1 MLGQVR
7 SHVIRKRAGMIAALT
22 MAATIVAGSVAAT
35 PALADDPV
43 EFPVSFAVTGS
54 TVVKKT
60 DSTINLG
67 PGQLTGAIVV
77 NGDDVGIRGDLSL
90 PPSTANISLA
100 SGIFRIRATVK
111 VTPVAPVSGVL
122 KDGDLLTH
130 AQVNMEINNIVVGV
144 IVPVIPLPTVPSSCK
159 TVSPIDMNL
168 ITKDVDLFA
177 PTITQ
182 TGTYTIP
189 AFKNCF
195 IADLA
200 LGSLV
205 SGPDNT
211 ISLTLTSNS

>member
-1 MLGQVR
+1 
-7 SHVIRKRAGMIAALT
+7 MIAALT